1 MSAPLRQQLLL
12 LPYRFVFLGDDDKA
26 GLAFSKTF
34 GLGAVSGDLD
44 ELPENELM
52 SLLKSF
58 NNK

>member
-1 MSAPLRQQLLL
+1 MSAPLRQQLRL

-34 GLGAVSGDLD
+34 GVGAVSRDLD